1 MHHLWSMVYSSLGS
15 VSSVPVHVEGLFGV
29 AVSSCYRGKFVVIV
43 PFVSRRDDIVAVF
56 IGGVDFGGC
65 FIVWILSFGAWVVHI
80 IWV

>member
-1 MHHLWSMVYSSLGS
+1 MVDSSLGS
-15 VSSVPVHVEGLFGV
+15 LLRGCLFIAHVGGLFGV

-65 FIVWILSFGAWVVHI
+65 FIVWILNFGAWVVNI